1 MKFSLSKL
9 YLFTLFLTSLFLT
22 SLFLQPAIAQEADY
36 APYPQPDSGYVS
48 DHAGLL
54 STDEERRLER
64 WLLQVE
70 KKSNVEIIVV
80 TINAMSDYDGSH
92 NIESFATA
100 LFDTY
105 GIGNMPKNDG
115 VLLLISR
122 DDRKARIELGKHYDY
137 HRDDDAMRIM
147 QGVIIPEFK
156 RNDYAAGITSGTEA
170 IIEEFAGMRVTFP
183 WYIVWV
189 GLAALTC
196 VLIGISCIK
205 NGKRGWGYVFVGL
218 AIILFLLALYLLREV
233 LKHSN
238 TAGGSGGFGG
248 GSSGGGGA
256 TGSW

>member
-1 MKFSLSKL
+1 MTFSLFKL
-9 YLFTLFLTSLFLT
+9 CLFTVFLTP
-22 SLFLQPAIAQEADY
+22 LFLQQVVAKDY
-36 APYPQPDSGYVS
+36 APYPNPDAGYVT

-54 STDEERRLER
+54 STDEELRLER

-70 KKSNVEIIVV
+70 EKSNVEIIVV
-80 TINAMSDYDGSH
+80 TINAMSHYHGSDKRS
-92 NIESFATA
+92 IESFATA

-115 VLLLISR
+115 ILLLISR
-122 DDRKARIELGKHYDY
+122 GDRKARIELGKHYGR
-137 HRDDDAMRIM
+137 HRDNDAMRIM
-147 QGVIIPEFK
+147 QGVIIPAFK
-156 RNDYAAGITSGTEA
+156 RNDYAAGITRGTEA

-183 WYIVWV
+183 WHIVWV
-189 GLAALTC
+189 GLSTLVC
-196 VLIGISCIK
+196 ILIGISCIK

-218 AIILFLLALYLLREV
+218 AIILFLLTLYLLKEV
-233 LKHSN
+233 SKHSN

>member
-9 YLFTLFLTSLFLT
+9 CLFTLILT
-22 SLFLQPAIAQEADY
+22 SLFLQQAVAEKTDY
-36 APYPQPDSGYVS
+36 APYPQPDAGYVT
-48 DHAGLL
+48 DHADLL
-54 STDEERRLER
+54 STDEELRLER

-70 KKSNVEIIVV
+70 EKSNVEIIVV
-80 TINAMSDYDGSH
+80 TINAMSNYDGSDNH
-92 NIESFATA
+92 SIESFATA

-122 DDRKARIELGKHYDY
+122 GDRKARIELGQHYGR
-137 HRDDDAMRIM
+137 HRDNDALRIM
-147 QGVIIPEFK
+147 QGVITPEFK
-156 RNDYAAGITSGTEA
+156 RNDYVAGITNGTEA
-170 IIEEFAGMRVTFP
+170 IIEEFAGMKVTFP

-189 GLAALTC
+189 GLAALAC
-196 VLIGISCIK
+196 LVIGISCIRS
-205 NGKRGWGYVFVGL
+205 GKRGWGYVFIGL
-218 AIILFLLALYLLREV
+218 AIILILLAFYLLREV